1 MDSTWKTIP
10 SDWSI
15 DARDKKILCVR
26 CPNPCR
32 CVLRKLKTYT
42 SPKKYQHSFSPKK
55 KAGVLMTSADRNKTK
70 ILVVQSRGRLWG
82 IPKGGIENGE
92 NEMDCAFRELYEE
105 TGIKLD
111 KNKSDVAATI
121 RMKNGYYFFLPNQP
135 KHELK
140 LADCNDSTGVGWI
153 TKDCLK
159 SLLMRR
165 LVRFTADFSR
175 IIELDLPSINE
186 KTREKM

>member
-10 SDWSI
+10 SDWSM
-15 DARDKKILCVR
+15 DTCNKKILCVR
-26 CPNPCR
+26 CPNSCR

-42 SPKKYQHSFSPKK
+42 SPKKYPHSFSPKK
-55 KAGVLMTSADRNKTK
+55 KAGVLMTSTDGDKTK

-111 KNKSDVAATI
+111 KKKSDVAATI
-121 RMKNGYYFFLPNQP
+121 RMKHGQYFFLPNQP

-159 SLLMRR
+159 SLLMRK

-175 IIELDLPSINE
+175 IIDLPLINE